1 MVVWFAHVRVGHRQL
16 PIPKPP
22 LNRVGVF
29 FVKASYTYNYAMLT
43 VPKSV
48 LYILPLSSGLEM
60 PLYLSLLDI
69 TQ

>member
-29 FVKASYTYNYAMLT
+29 CQSF
-43 VPKSV
+43 
-48 LYILPLSSGLEM
+48 LYIQLRNANSPKICIV
-60 PLYLSLLDI
+60 YTATI
-69 TQ
+69 KRA